1 MLDTLTNTLGL
12 TDVTAALS
20 NFNFCTPIPRT
31 QIMTNGHSPDHL
43 LKLFHMI

>member
-1 MLDTLTNTLGL
+1 MLNTLTNTLGL
-12 TDVTAALS
+12 TDLTAALS

-31 QIMTNGHSPDHL
+31 QITNGHSPDHL